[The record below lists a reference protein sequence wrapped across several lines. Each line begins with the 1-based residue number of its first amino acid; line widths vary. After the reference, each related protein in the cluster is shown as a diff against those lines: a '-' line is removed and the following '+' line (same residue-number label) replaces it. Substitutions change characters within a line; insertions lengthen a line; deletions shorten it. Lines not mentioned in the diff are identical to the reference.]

1 MGKSSRSTLGT
12 QNPSPEATNPA
23 TTPPPEEPI
32 NIFVPMILERE
43 RERERE
49 GSIKSLHQSSFD
61 YFLLI
66 DSEIIKQEIY
76 HRNGVT

>member
-49 GSIKSLHQSSFD
+49 ALSRFFTSQVLIIFYSLI
-61 YFLLI
+61 L
-66 DSEIIKQEIY
+66 
-76 HRNGVT
+76 R